1 MLLANK
7 EGARLC
13 DSCLGNES
21 SKPVSLLLIVA
32 SLGLGTRL
40 GDCRS
45 RAEGLWRRTSEGCGY
60 SSCMHATS
68 AHHPAAGYII

>member
-1 MLLANK
+1 MIGASSIDRVRASSTALANK

-13 DSCLGNES
+13 DSYLGNES

-40 GDCRS
+40 VTR
-45 RAEGLWRRTSEGCGY
+45 
-60 SSCMHATS
+60 
-68 AHHPAAGYII
+68 